1 MTYIQ
6 DESIICVND
15 QLFLLLTSK
24 IFFFIYIY
32 IYKWIQFEKLL
43 REWHLIFSMLYV
55 FFFKE
60 IAIIYT
66 LNVYIIKKK
75 S

>member
-24 IFFFIYIY
+24 IFFSYIY
-32 IYKWIQFEKLL
+32 INEYNSKNF
-43 REWHLIFSMLYV
+43 
-55 FFFKE
+55 
-60 IAIIYT
+60 
-66 LNVYIIKKK
+66 
-75 S
+75 

>member
-32 IYKWIQFEKLL
+32 INEYNSKNF
-43 REWHLIFSMLYV
+43 
-55 FFFKE
+55 
-60 IAIIYT
+60 
-66 LNVYIIKKK
+66 
-75 S
+75 